1 MSEDANWLDFHP
13 NKEDLSKV
21 LGELEADVMKAVW
34 SLQKGNVKE
43 VHAEVN
49 TGRSSAITTVA
60 TVLDRL
66 HGKGLVQRA
75 LVKDGGIRYE
85 YSPAMSRVQ
94 FEGTVVR
101 NVFKGLFETF
111 GDSAISYLVQNSGI
125 EDEEVLREFRDRLKR
140 LKEETN

>member
-1 MSEDANWLDFHP
+1 MSDDAEWLDFNP

-21 LGELEADVMKAVW
+21 LGDLEADVMKAVW
-34 SLQKGNVKE
+34 GLQEGNVKE
-43 VHAEVN
+43 IHAEVN
-49 TGRSSAITTVA
+49 KTRSSAITTVA
-60 TVLDRL
+60 TILDRL
-66 HGKGLVQRA
+66 HSKGLVKRA

-94 FEGTVVR
+94 FESTVVR

-125 EDEEVLREFRDRLKR
+125 EDEEVLREFRDRLER
-140 LKEETN
+140 LKEEA